1 MLYDTVHE
9 MVTTEEREAIQ
20 RVTSLY
26 YAIYLE
32 FFENNFLSEC
42 VNLQIVAQLSVLQNN
57 KYSVLL
63 FEYKLKTR

>member
-42 VNLQIVAQLSVLQNN
+42 VNLQIVAQLSVHS
-57 KYSVLL
+57 K
-63 FEYKLKTR
+63 